1 MEMHERIRELRKSYL
16 KLSQEV
22 FAERLGVTRDVIGNI
37 ELNRLAR
44 PDQKLSLIK
53 LMCKEFDVNE
63 EWILNGTEPM
73 FVEPDTFSL
82 DLFVEKHGMTG
93 FELEVIKAYF
103 ELDPEIRTAVVSHF
117 KNRLAAR
124 SKEPEDLRADCPSTP
139 EELERQFP
147 PVESSNSEV
156 G

>member
-1 MEMHERIRELRKSYL
+1 MN
-16 KLSQEV
+16 
-22 FAERLGVTRDVIGNI
+22 ERLRLLRD
-37 ELNRLAR
+37 ELN
-44 PDQKLSLIK
+44 LSRAAFGQRIGVSGDVVNNLERGRVEIKEHIIK
-53 LMCKEFDVNE
+53 LICTEFSANE
-63 EWILNGTEPM
+63 EWLRTGDGPI

-93 FELEVIKAYF
+93 FELDVIKAYF
-103 ELDPEIRTAVVSHF
+103 ELDPEIRKAVVSHF